1 MTETL
6 IALTSDITAAH
17 VGNNQ
22 VPLEQVPTLIENIY
36 NALAGLG
43 RTDEDQNAPRKPAV
57 SIRSS
62 VRPGYVVCLECGRKM
77 SMLKRHLATEHGLSP
92 EEYRTRWNLRPPACR
107 TQLREKAQRTRNE
120 NRPWPHLR
128 PEARPPSQE
137 LTTAKPVS
145 PDHRPNRAD
154 QPIDG
159 PSLPRPIVQ
168 LIVSPRI
175 SPDTRLPR
183 WRASTAR
190 QGTSVKSCDRSIRA

>member
-1 MTETL
+1 MDVPDEDMTETL

-92 EEYRTRWNLRPPACR
+92 EEYRTRWNLRPD
-107 TQLREKAQRTRNE
+107 
-120 NRPWPHLR
+120 HLLVAPNYAKR
-128 PEARPPSQE
+128 RSE
-137 LTTAKPVS
+137 LATK
-145 PDHRPNRAD
+145 
-154 QPIDG
+154 IG
-159 PSLPRPIVQ
+159 LG
-168 LIVSPRI
+168 RI
-175 SPDTRLPR
+175 SGQKRGR
-183 WRASTAR
+183 RR
-190 QGTSVKSCDRSIRA
+190 KS